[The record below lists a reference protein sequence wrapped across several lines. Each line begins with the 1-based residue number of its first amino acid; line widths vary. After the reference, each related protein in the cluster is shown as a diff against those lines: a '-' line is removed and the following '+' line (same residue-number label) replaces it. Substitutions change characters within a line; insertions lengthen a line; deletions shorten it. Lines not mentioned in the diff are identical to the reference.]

1 MRQNRIEMKTENLHN
16 IFIYGAATLLLLL
29 GGDFATFSRAAEV
42 QGDAADSLFTLWKD
56 AKGGERTEISNS
68 LLKYL
73 YAEGDLD
80 TLVVYHR
87 GQEEETAGVLN
98 AMTLHLFY
106 SNRFDEAWAL
116 GLQALGASEQCGDE
130 LLLGDSLNSLGVIC
144 QRKGLFE
151 QAIEYMQ
158 RVYEIDRKNG
168 DRGAM
173 SSTMNNLASLYLGA
187 GDPAAALE
195 YVLPAIE
202 YERESGDRARLAVR
216 LALASDIWLA
226 LEKPAQALP
235 YIEEAISIDEE
246 DGRAVKAAVRRTQ
259 MGAVL
264 IALGRYDEAWNA
276 HREALSVL
284 EKCNGGKHVSAAICL
299 NQMGALSFKQQRW
312 ADAASYYRRALDIAE
327 GCGSDYV
334 KKKALQGLGKAL
346 EMEGLRSEAL
356 SVLNEYIT
364 LSENLAKEKSR
375 MAVEDF
381 KVQYQTAQKEM
392 ELQKENARVKR
403 QRMLIIFFA
412 VVILALGVMVFIF
425 ARMLRIKRRQTEILR
440 KNDEAKTR
448 LLALMKEVQD
458 SGKAKEMKEIAESI
472 ETPEGEDSA
481 PKLTSR
487 EKEIVRL
494 CCEGRPAKEI
504 ADILHISVR
513 TVDGHK
519 ANIFKKLKVRSV
531 GELMKYAAEAGLL
544 S

>member
-1 MRQNRIEMKTENLHN
+1 MMKNCDILYRIFTR
-16 IFIYGAATLLLLL
+16 GAFALLLLL
-29 GGDFATFSRAAEV
+29 GGGLVTSSRAAEV
-42 QGDAADSLFTLWKD
+42 PSDAADSLFTLWKESD
-56 AKGGERTEISNS
+56 GGKRTEISS
-68 LLKYL
+68 ELLKYL
-73 YAEGDLD
+73 YDEGDLD
-80 TLVVYHR
+80 TLIVYR
-87 GQEEETAGVLN
+87 KGQPEEVAGVLN

-106 SNRFDEAWAL
+106 NNRFDEAYAL

-130 LLLGDSLNSLGVIC
+130 SLLGDSLNSLGVIC

-151 QAIEYMQ
+151 QAIDYMK
-158 RVYEIDRKNG
+158 RVYEIDCKNG

-187 GDPAAALE
+187 GDPEAALE

-216 LALASDIWLA
+216 LGLASDIWLA
-226 LEKPAQALP
+226 LDKPAQALP
-235 YIEEAISIDEE
+235 CIEEAIRLDEQ

-259 MGAVL
+259 LGAVL
-264 IALGRYDEAWNA
+264 IALGRYDDA
-276 HREALSVL
+276 REAHSAALKVL

-312 ADAASYYRRALDIAE
+312 GEAASYYRRAVDVAE
-327 GCGSDYV
+327 GSGSDYV
-334 KKKALQGLGKAL
+334 KKKALQGLGKSL
-346 EMEGLRSEAL
+346 EMDGKKNEAL
-356 SVLNEYIT
+356 TVLNDYIS
-364 LSENLAKEKSR
+364 LSESLAKEKSR

-392 ELQKENARVKR
+392 ALQKENARVKR
-403 QRMLIIFFA
+403 QRLLIIFFS
-412 VVILALGVMVFIF
+412 VVILALGVIVFVF

-448 LLALMKEVQD
+448 LLALVRDVSDRE
-458 SGKAKEMKEIAESI
+458 KASEMKEIAESI
-472 ETPEGEDSA
+472 ETPSGEEEA
-481 PKLTSR
+481 VKLTAR
-487 EKEIVRL
+487 EKEVVRL
-494 CCEGRPAKEI
+494 CCEGKPAKEI
-504 ADILHISVR
+504 ADIMHISVR

-531 GELMKYAAEAGLL
+531 AELMKYAAEAGLL